1 MLESELEQRASMIS
15 VWHQRRVYAL
25 IEIFEA
31 FLAHLDFLRRNLYVP
46 GTSRCLDP
54 MWDFRVAVDQNIV
67 FLDDGLQV
75 QKQTFQSELLLFWN
89 WALEQHAT
97 NDEERARAV

>member
-89 WALEQHAT
+89 WALEHHAT